1 MEFTF
6 DNIKENL
13 YIKYLNNLCN
23 SCIKQSINYSYLQTI
38 INELKKN
45 ESENIITIFENN
57 TETDAMSEKIDYL
70 YTKPWSKLNQI
81 HKIIKIKEFI
91 NNLDITDLEKENLK
105 DDLIKIIKEK
115 TKKNKI
121 IYDETKGKILSISTL
136 TFNNGK
142 YNIGN

>member
-23 SCIKQSINYSYLQTI
+23 SCIKQSINYSYLQNI
-38 INELKKN
+38 INDLKKN
-45 ESENIITIFENN
+45 ENIITVFENN
-57 TETDAMSEKIDYL
+57 TETDGMSEKIDYL

-105 DDLIKIIKEK
+105 DDLIQIIKEK
-115 TKKNKI
+115 KKKNKI
-121 IYDETKGKILSISTL
+121 IYDDIKGKILSISTL
-136 TFNNGK
+136 TFSNGK
-142 YNIGN
+142 YNIED

>member
-23 SCIKQSINYSYLQTI
+23 GCIKHSINYSYLQNI

-45 ESENIITIFENN
+45 ESENILTNFENN
-57 TETDAMSEKIDYL
+57 SETERMSEKIDYL

-81 HKIIKIKEFI
+81 HKIIKIKEFV
-91 NNLDITDLEKENLK
+91 NNLDINKLEKENLK

-115 TKKNKI
+115 NKKNKI
-121 IYDETKGKILSISTL
+121 IYDEIKGKILSISTL
-136 TFNNGK
+136 TFNNEK
-142 YNIGN
+142 YNIED